1 MDGERVDGERKKGAG
16 GHPAGFSERPIGIFD
31 SGVGGLA
38 VARNVVRLAPREP
51 FIYLADSG
59 RFPYGPRP
67 LEEVRRFTGEA
78 LRFFA
83 EKGAKLVIIACNTAT
98 AAALGEAL
106 RTASMPVVGV
116 IDPGSRA
123 ALAAH
128 RTPGPLAILGTKATI
143 ESGAYPRA
151 LRGLGFG
158 GETAGLACPDFVLAA
173 ESGEFEGPAV
183 ERMVAD
189 ALGPLVERR
198 PSTVILGCTH
208 FAPLARVI
216 AQAFG
221 TGVAVVDP
229 AEETAR
235 EALDILR
242 RDGLQAPAAA
252 VGGAGGLG
260 GPEAMT
266 APFYRF
272 FTSGDPEH
280 FRAVA
285 SRLFGRPIERVEPVD
300 LERY

>member
-1 MDGERVDGERKKGAG
+1 MDGRAIG
-16 GHPAGFSERPIGIFD
+16 GKRTGFSERPIGIFD

-38 VARNVVRLAPREP
+38 VARNVARLAPHEP

-67 LEEVRRFTGEA
+67 LEEVRRFTGQA

-83 EKGAKLVIIACNTAT
+83 EKGTKLVIIACNTAT
-98 AAALGEAL
+98 AAALEEAS
-106 RTASMPVVGV
+106 RTSPMPVVGV

-123 ALAAH
+123 ALATH
-128 RTPGPLAILGTKATI
+128 RGPGWLAVLGTKATI
-143 ESGAYPRA
+143 DSGAYPRA

-158 GETAGLACPDFVLAA
+158 GEAAGLACPAFVLAA

-189 ALGPLVERR
+189 ALGPLVGRR

-208 FAPLARVI
+208 FAPLARAI
-216 AQAFG
+216 SLALG
-221 TGVAVVDP
+221 PDVAIVDP

-242 RDGLQAPAAA
+242 REGLEAPAA
-252 VGGAGGLG
+252 GGGSGAADAGAE
-260 GPEAMT
+260 PV
-266 APFYRF
+266 YRF

-280 FRAVA
+280 FRAVGG
-285 SRLFGRPIERVEPVD
+285 RLFGRPILHVETVD